1 MAVNQPRSSYIRKM
15 VYASLFAALTAAGA
29 WIAVP
34 LPYVPVTLQTL
45 FTMLS
50 GAILGPYFG
59 ALAMI
64 VYVLLGLIG
73 LPVFAQGQS
82 GFGTLVGPAGGYLA
96 GFVVGAVVIGLLVRL
111 KKKPGFLWLCMAMA
125 IGELV
130 VYAFGVA
137 QLSIVAGM
145 SLDKAIY
152 FGALL
157 FVPGDILKI
166 AVAALIARKIEV

>member
-1 MAVNQPRSSYIRKM
+1 M

-29 WIAVP
+29 WIAIP

-45 FTMLS
+45 FTMLA
-50 GAILGPYFG
+50 GALLGPYFG

-82 GFGTLVGPAGGYLA
+82 GLGTLVGPAGGYLA
-96 GFVVGAVVIGLLVRL
+96 GFIVGAVVIGLLVRL
-111 KKKPGFLWLCMAMA
+111 KKKPGFLWLCLAMA
-125 IGELV
+125 IGTLV

-145 SLDKAIY
+145 SLDRAILI
-152 FGALL
+152 GALP
-157 FVPGDILKI
+157 FVPGDLLKI
-166 AVAALIARKIEV
+166 VVAALIARKIEV

>member
-1 MAVNQPRSSYIRKM
+1 MAVNQARSSYVRKM

-29 WIAVP
+29 WIAIP

-50 GAILGPYFG
+50 GALLGPYFG

-82 GFGTLVGPAGGYLA
+82 GLGTLVGPAGGYLI

-111 KKKPGFLWLCMAMA
+111 KKRPGFLWLCLAMA

-130 VYAFGVA
+130 VYAFGIA
-137 QLSIVAGM
+137 QLSFVAGM
-145 SLDKAIY
+145 SLDHAIVV
-152 FGALL
+152 GALP